1 MPQAKGRCDFSAPE
15 IAFPAALAVRI
26 TKPKALSMLKRLGRC
41 VSIGMRASTC
51 GSSDMITSL
60 TSSGNIAT
68 TLGSTCGSGAATDD
82 GDATEERCVM
92 GDDVWEPLERLRS
105 SFSSATGLSWLA
117 PGRPR
122 TLRIEPAGVRDNRV

>member
-1 MPQAKGRCDFSAPE
+1 
-15 IAFPAALAVRI
+15 
-26 TKPKALSMLKRLGRC
+26 
-41 VSIGMRASTC
+41 
-51 GSSDMITSL
+51 MITSV

-68 TLGSTCGSGAATDD
+68 TLGSITGGGSAAAMDD